1 MYREIF
7 FGKIHIYYVHRGGV
21 YSANT
26 NVLLKAWK
34 GAVRDMAIWNP
45 WHGCHKISPGCRNC
59 YVYRRDGT
67 FGKDSS
73 IVSRTGA
80 FDLPLKRNRQK
91 EYKLTAE
98 DNPVYTCMTSD
109 FFIEEADGWRPEI
122 WKMIRERKDLHF
134 EIITKRIH
142 RFMDCIPPDWGD
154 GYENVT
160 ICSTCE
166 DQERADQRLPV
177 LLSAPIR
184 HREIIHE
191 PMLGEIHIE
200 KYLASGKIE
209 HVTCGGES
217 GENARLLEY
226 AWVLSVREQCVSAG
240 VPFYFK
246 QTGAL
251 FRKDGKVYHIPRK
264 DQISQARKAGINFL
278 PQEGLEELFQRLSK
292 SSFRSGFHLKEEDR
306 EYVREKGMETME
318 RHARDFIA
326 KRLAPAEI
334 PNDGKQTPMK
344 GHPVFLAQHAT
355 GTCCRGCL
363 KKWHRIQPGT
373 ELTKEQQDYVVR
385 VLMEWI
391 RREMGKK

>member
-80 FDLPLKRNRQK
+80 FDLPLKRKRQK

-166 DQERADQRLPV
+166 DQERADKRLPV

-217 GENARLLEY
+217 GEMPGCWSMPGSCRYGSSAFRQECLFI
-226 AWVLSVREQCVSAG
+226 LSRREPCSERMEKYTTFPVKIRYPRPG
-240 VPFYFK
+240 KP
-246 QTGAL
+246 AL
-251 FRKDGKVYHIPRK
+251 ISFRKKGWR
-264 DQISQARKAGINFL
+264 
-278 PQEGLEELFQRLSK
+278 
-292 SSFRSGFHLKEEDR
+292 SFF
-306 EYVREKGMETME
+306 
-318 RHARDFIA
+318 RDFQS
-326 KRLAPAEI
+326 PASEAAFI
-334 PNDGKQTPMK
+334 
-344 GHPVFLAQHAT
+344 
-355 GTCCRGCL
+355 
-363 KKWHRIQPGT
+363 
-373 ELTKEQQDYVVR
+373 
-385 VLMEWI
+385 
-391 RREMGKK
+391 